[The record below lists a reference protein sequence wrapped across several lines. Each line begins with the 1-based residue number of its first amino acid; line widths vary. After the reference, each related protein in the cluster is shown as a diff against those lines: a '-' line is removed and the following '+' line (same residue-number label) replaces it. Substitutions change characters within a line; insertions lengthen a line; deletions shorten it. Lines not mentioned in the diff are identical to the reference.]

1 MTTAVTNKEVKET
14 KVQKIKSTLTPKEN
28 LLKVDRKDAKLAL
41 AHMYVAFTALLVGGL
56 AGLLQVFV
64 RSGAFELPFG
74 IGYYQVLTVHG
85 VLLGLILTTYFIM
98 GFQLAAISR
107 TAGALSNTQRKL
119 GWIGFWLMVIGT
131 VAAAAMVLLN
141 EASVLYTFYAP
152 LQAHWIFYAGLALVV
167 VGSWIEGLSQIMRY
181 VQWRKENKGQTSP
194 LLAFMAVVNNLM
206 WFVASL
212 GVAIEVLFQLLPWSL
227 GLVDR
232 IDVLL
237 SRTLFWYFG
246 HALVYFWL
254 LPAYMVWYVVIPK
267 VIGGK
272 LFSDALARLS
282 FMLFLLFSVPVGVHH
297 QLTEPGIDGFWKFLQ
312 VVLTFF
318 VIVPSLMTAFSMF
331 ATFELRGRE
340 LGGKGVLGWFKQLPW
355 KDCRFLVPFIG
366 MVAFIPGGAG
376 GIVNAS
382 YQMNQ
387 LIHNTI
393 WVTGHFHLTV
403 ATAVVLTYFGA
414 AFWLIPHLT
423 GRKLTSKMNSL
434 ANTAGILWAVGMFI
448 MSGAMHI
455 AGLLGAPRRSEYS
468 TYGGSEQAA
477 EWITYQFAQA
487 IGGTILFIS
496 ILLIIGVVINLIW
509 FAPKGEEEF
518 PVAEAAAGSGKTPAL
533 LENFKVW
540 GVILVA
546 LILIAYTFPI
556 IDIISNSPAG
566 STGFKF
572 W

>member
-1 MTTAVTNKEVKET
+1 MTTAVTSKEAQVAQTNNSNK
-14 KVQKIKSTLTPKEN
+14 KISKDTFV
-28 LLKVDRKDAKLAL
+28 KVDKKDAKLSL
-41 AHMYVAFTALLVGGL
+41 AHIYVAFTALLIGGL

-64 RSGAFELPFG
+64 RSGQFKLPFG

-85 VLLGLILTTYFIM
+85 VLLGLILTTFFIM
-98 GFQLAAISR
+98 GFQFAAISR
-107 TAGALSNTQRKL
+107 TAGTLSNKQRTL
-119 GWIGFWLMVIGT
+119 GWIGFWLMTIGT
-131 VAAAAMVLLN
+131 AAAATMVLLN
-141 EASVLYTFYAP
+141 KATVLYTFYAP
-152 LQAHWIFYAGLALVV
+152 LQAHWIFYLGLTLVV
-167 VGSWIEGLSQIMRY
+167 VGSWLECLVQGMRY

-194 LLAFMAVVNNLM
+194 LLTFMAIVNNLM
-206 WFVASL
+206 WFVATL
-212 GVAIEVLFQLLPWSL
+212 GVASEVLFQLLPWSL
-227 GLVDR
+227 GFVER

-254 LPAYMVWYVVIPK
+254 LPAYMIWYVVIPK

-272 LFSDALARLS
+272 VFSDSLSRLS
-282 FMLFLLFSVPVGVHH
+282 FMLFLLFSIPVGVHH
-297 QLTEPGIDGFWKFLQ
+297 QLTEPGIDAFWKFLQ

-318 VIVPSLMTAFSMF
+318 VVIPSMMTAFSMF

-340 LGGKGVLGWFKQLPW
+340 LGGKGVTGWFKQLPW
-355 KDCRFLVPFIG
+355 KDSRFLVPFIG

-382 YQMNQ
+382 YQMDE

-423 GRKLTSKMNSL
+423 GRKLTPQLNSL
-434 ANTAGILWAVGMFI
+434 ANVSGIMWAVGMFI

-468 TYGGSEQAA
+468 TYGGSEQAT
-477 EWITYQFAQA
+477 EWISYQIAQA
-487 IGGTILFIS
+487 VGGTVLFIT
-496 ILLIIGVVINLIW
+496 ILLIIGIVVNLLW

-518 PVAEAAAGSGKTPAL
+518 PVGEVAEGSGKTPAI

-540 GVILVA
+540 GVILAA
-546 LILIAYTFPI
+546 LILIAYTVPI
-556 IDIISNSPAG
+556 FDIINNSPLG
-566 STGFKF
+566 SVGYKF

>member
-1 MTTAVTNKEVKET
+1 MTTVVTSKET
-14 KVQKIKSTLTPKEN
+14 VNERNSSNISFTKNPT
-28 LLKVDRKDAKLAL
+28 KVDKKDAKLSL
-41 AHMYVAFTALLVGGL
+41 AHIYVAFTALLLGGL

-64 RSGAFELPFG
+64 RSGQFKLPFG
-74 IGYYQVLTVHG
+74 IGYYQVLTIHG
-85 VLLGLILTTYFIM
+85 VLLGLILTTFFIM
-98 GFQLAAISR
+98 GFQFAAISR
-107 TAGALSNTQRKL
+107 TAGAFSNTQRKL
-119 GWIGFWLMVIGT
+119 GWIGFWLMTIGT
-131 VAAAAMVLLN
+131 VSAAVMVLLN

-152 LQAHWIFYAGLALVV
+152 LQAHWIFYLGLTLVV
-167 VGSWIEGLSQIMRY
+167 VGSWLECLAQAMRY

-194 LLAFMAVVNNLM
+194 LLTFMVVVNNLM
-206 WFVASL
+206 WFVATL
-212 GVAIEVLFQLLPWSL
+212 GVAAEVLFQLLPWSL
-227 GLVDR
+227 GFVER

-254 LPAYMVWYVVIPK
+254 LPAYMIWYVVIPK

-272 LFSDALARLS
+272 IFSDSLSRLS
-282 FMLFLLFSVPVGVHH
+282 FMLFLVLSVPVGIHH
-297 QLTEPGIDGFWKFLQ
+297 QFTEPGIDGFWKFLQ
-312 VVLTFF
+312 TVLTFF
-318 VIVPSLMTAFSMF
+318 VVVPSLITAFSMF

-340 LGGKGVLGWFKQLPW
+340 LGGKGVLGWFKNLPW
-355 KDCRFLVPFIG
+355 KDSRFLVPFIG

-382 YQMNQ
+382 YQMNE

-414 AFWLIPHLT
+414 AYWLIPHLT
-423 GRKLTSKMNSL
+423 GRKLTSNLNNL
-434 ANTAGILWAVGMFI
+434 ANVTGIMWAIGMFI

-455 AGLLGAPRRSEYS
+455 AGLLGAPRRSEFS
-468 TYGGSEQAA
+468 TYGGSEQAT
-477 EWITYQFAQA
+477 EWISYQIAQA
-487 IGGTILFIS
+487 VGGTILFIA
-496 ILLIIGVVINLIW
+496 ILLIIGVVVNLLW

-518 PVAEAAAGSGKTPAL
+518 PVGEVAEGAGKTPAI

-546 LILIAYTFPI
+546 LILIAYTIPI
-556 IDIISNSPAG
+556 IEIIQNSPLG
-566 STGFKF
+566 SVGYKF